1 MVITPIEIL
10 MIEDNDGDVY
20 MTTEAFKA
28 AKVANNLSVVRD
40 GAEAM
45 EFLHRQGKFAAA
57 PRPDLV
63 LLDLNLPG
71 RDGRQILADIRA
83 DAELRTIPVVVLTSS
98 KAEQDVVKAYELH
111 ANCYI
116 VKPVDFERLLEVVGA
131 IETFWL
137 TVVKLPSRQ
146 A

>member
-1 MVITPIEIL
+1 MTITPIEIL
-10 MIEDNDGDVY
+10 MIEDNEGDVF
-20 MTTEAFKA
+20 MTTEAFKT
-28 AKVANNLSVVRD
+28 AKVSNNLSVVRD

-45 EFLHRQGKFAAA
+45 AFLRHEGKFANA
-57 PRPDLV
+57 PRPDLI

-71 RDGRQILADIRA
+71 RDGRQILSDIRS
-83 DAELRTIPVVVLTSS
+83 DPGLGTLPVVILTSS
-98 KAEQDVVKAYELH
+98 KAEQDVVKMYELH

-137 TVVKLPSRQ
+137 TVVKLPPHQ
-146 A
+146 V